1 MKKILT
7 NKIAIKMLNESGV
20 PESDHPE
27 YDGRVPQNMVNRYGE
42 WLHENDKIG
51 FYCAKR
57 DLEEIHQN

>member
-27 YDGRVPQNMVNRYGE
+27 YDGRVP
-42 WLHENDKIG
+42 
-51 FYCAKR
+51 
-57 DLEEIHQN
+57 